1 MSALADCMKK
11 RLGGKD
17 TPFYYTL
24 PAASLAPKITKPSA
38 IKGRSEALAITDWQ
52 DGAAITNWIGKA
64 TKWL

>member
-52 DGAAITNWIGKA
+52 NGAAITSWIGKA
-64 TKWL
+64 AK